1 VAKIYHKIA
10 LLNDRMGRKRESL
23 DSLDRAIAIFRLK
36 EFDNIDNLTS
46 AVSMEVRV
54 ATEL

>member
-1 VAKIYHKIA
+1 
-10 LLNDRMGRKRESL
+10 MGRKRESL